1 MAMKIAT
8 ITLYR
13 RKLPML
19 ILMFA
24 LAAVSIV
31 FILPKTPKF
40 KLEYRIG
47 APWLHDDLY
56 ASFDFP
62 IYKSDAELFA
72 ERTELQARAT
82 PMFRLSMQSGAL
94 SITSLMEQK
103 RPDGLNISDDTF
115 AVVQEY
121 LESVLRAVYSKG
133 VMSESEFASVNS
145 KHYDK
150 IMVLKEGEAVL
161 IPVSNVFTVSSA
173 NSYVISLLALKFYD
187 SNLNRAKAFARL
199 VDLDAFVKP
208 NLEFDK
214 KATAQHQRDLINN
227 ISTSNG
233 MIGEGQKIISKGE
246 VVNEATFKVLESL
259 KKETENRFSYSKNI
273 YFLFIGQ
280 LIIVGG
286 ALGLL
291 FLFLYGYRREVL
303 MGYRSTI
310 FLLLM
315 VVGMVGLVA
324 WVVKLPGVNILIAPL
339 VIAPMFIRT
348 FYDSRVA
355 FFSYNIIVLISAF
368 IAPSS
373 FEFVLINYFPG
384 VVAIFTMKNIDRWVG
399 RIFVSVLVIF
409 LTYIIA
415 YFALG
420 LIKDTTFDAQVWW
433 NVLWLAANA
442 LLVLV
447 AYQFAYLLE
456 RGFGFLS
463 DASLREL
470 TDTNQP
476 LLRELSEKAP
486 GTFQHCLQVS
496 NLAEAAANEIGGSTL
511 LIRAGALYH
520 DIGKMVNP
528 GYFTENQTSGFNPHR
543 SLELDESAMIIIRHV
558 TDGIQIARKHRIH
571 PKVINFIKTHHGT
584 TKVNFFYRMY
594 LEHAKEQD
602 IDERFTYGGPRPTS
616 KEEAI
621 LMLADGVEAASRSL
635 KLYTSDTIST
645 LVEEIVKMKV
655 EDGQLDRADISL
667 YELTVVKETF
677 KKKLLNIYHS
687 RVEYPK

>member
-1 MAMKIAT
+1 MKIAT
-8 ITLYR
+8 INLYR

-19 ILMFA
+19 ILLFA
-24 LAAVSIV
+24 LASAAIV
-31 FILPKTPKF
+31 LILPKTPKF
-40 KLEYRIG
+40 KMEYRIG

-56 ASFDFP
+56 ATFDFP

-72 ERTELQARAT
+72 ERTDLQGRTT
-82 PMFRLSMQSGAL
+82 PMFRLSMRSGAL
-94 SITSLMEQK
+94 SVNSLMAQK
-103 RPDGLNISDDTF
+103 RPAVMKISDETYAF
-115 AVVQEY
+115 VVEY
-121 LESVLRAVYSKG
+121 LESLLRSIYSKG
-133 VMSESEFASVNS
+133 VMSESEFAMVNS
-145 KHYDK
+145 KRYDK
-150 IMVLKEGEAVL
+150 VMVLKEENAEL
-161 IPVSNVFTVSSA
+161 MPTTEVFTVSTA
-173 NSYVISLLALKFYD
+173 NSYVLSQLALKFFD
-187 SNLNRAKAFARL
+187 SNLSRAKSFAGSI
-199 VDLDAFVKP
+199 DLDAFVKP
-208 NLEFDK
+208 NLEYDK

-280 LIIVGG
+280 LLIVGG
-286 ALGLL
+286 ALSLL

-303 MGYRSTI
+303 MSYRSTVFI
-310 FLLLM
+310 LLM
-315 VVGMVGLVA
+315 IVGMVALVA
-324 WVVKLPGVNILIAPL
+324 WVVKLSGVNILIAPL

-368 IAPSS
+368 IAPNS
-373 FEFVLINYFPG
+373 FEFVLMNYFPG

-420 LIKDTTFDAQVWW
+420 LIKDTAFDSQVLW

-496 NLAEAAANEIGGSTL
+496 NLAEAAANEVGGNPL

-528 GYFTENQTSGFNPHR
+528 GYFTENQTSSFNPHR
-543 SLELDESAMIIIRHV
+543 NLEPDESAMIIIRHV
-558 TDGIQIARKHRIH
+558 TEGIQIARKHRIH
-571 PKVINFIKTHHGT
+571 PKVVNFIKTHHGT

-635 KLYTSDTIST
+635 KLYSPETIGK
-645 LVEEIVKMKV
+645 LVEDIVKMKV
-655 EDGQLDRADISL
+655 DDGQLDKADISL
-667 YELTVVKETF
+667 NELTVVKETF
-677 KKKLLNIYHS
+677 KRKLLNIYHS